1 MSGKIKDLKPQ
12 VPFCY
17 NSYIMKKSIMKLTNK
32 VGASLALHPRVGT
45 KRSVV
50 LIAADKVGLI
60 QVLDSKSARCP
71 LNLELNFLFS
81 FIGGLK

>member
-1 MSGKIKDLKPQ
+1 M
-12 VPFCY
+12 
-17 NSYIMKKSIMKLTNK
+17 NKSIMKLTKK
-32 VGASLALHPRVGT
+32 VGASLALLKNGP

-71 LNLELNFLFS
+71 LNLELNFLYRQ
-81 FIGGLK
+81 